1 MALDSIFSS
10 VSQNIVHPTCTT
22 SVFPSLAAA
31 DVSEAQIIPAFV
43 FLESIYGD
51 GQSARGS
58 CSRAQTPM
66 MVNPLSPIAPHP
78 TSVALYPNLGQATS
92 PLHRFIPFYD
102 RRERAGPNESLL
114 SSFARFT
121 RSTAAKVVSSSSK
134 ESSYISI
141 PSSKQRVPRPS
152 AMPKSP
158 AIEDV
163 DLAIDQAAEYA
174 IIVSMYEVYNDRI
187 FDLLAGS
194 VATAKAGTTRRRALL
209 FKSTENSPDR
219 KIVAGLRKI
228 VCCSLEEALM
238 VLETG
243 LVERKVAGT
252 GSNAVSSRSH
262 GFFCVEVKKRNRIS
276 KGPWTGST
284 LTIVDLAGSERARQ
298 AKTAGATLA
307 EAGKINESLMY
318 LGQCMQMQS
327 DAQDGNKVRRARHA
341 FQFPHMLT
349 HPKQTIVPFR
359 QCKLTE
365 LLFSNSFPSAS
376 SHQHAHYHG
385 NPQKAIMIVTAD
397 ATGDF
402 NATSQILR
410 YSALAREITVP
421 RIPSTASTILAGALT
436 NPRHGTASG
445 HASPSF
451 ATEELEHANQEIARL
466 TEDVEILTLHLAEER
481 SRREAAEACWKAAE
495 ERMLEVEQEIRDELA
510 EEYEMRME
518 AERRRWK
525 GAWDEEADRN
535 DEHLDRKL
543 EILARGMEEVKVFE
557 DAEPEGEDRLRLLE
571 EENARLREKI
581 EMMEREKQLQSP
593 TKKQRVLKARKW
605 DVMDLTESP

>member
-1 MALDSIFSS
+1 
-10 VSQNIVHPTCTT
+10 
-22 SVFPSLAAA
+22 
-31 DVSEAQIIPAFV
+31 
-43 FLESIYGD
+43 
-51 GQSARGS
+51 
-58 CSRAQTPM
+58 
-66 MVNPLSPIAPHP
+66 
-78 TSVALYPNLGQATS
+78 
-92 PLHRFIPFYD
+92 
-102 RRERAGPNESLL
+102 
-114 SSFARFT
+114 
-121 RSTAAKVVSSSSK
+121 
-134 ESSYISI
+134 
-141 PSSKQRVPRPS
+141 
-152 AMPKSP
+152 MPKSP

-163 DLAIDQAAEYA
+163 DLPIDKGAEYA

-194 VATAKAGTTRRRALL
+194 VATAKPGTTKRRALL
-209 FKSTENSPDR
+209 FKSTEHSPDR

-228 VCCSLEEALM
+228 VCCNLEEALM

-243 LVERKVAGT
+243 LIERKVAGT

-262 GFFCVEVKKRNRIS
+262 GFFCVEVKKRNRVS
-276 KGPWTGST
+276 KGLWTGST

-327 DAQDGNKVRRARHA
+327 DAQDGNKVRSSNHA
-341 FQFPHMLT
+341 FQHQTLT
-349 HPKQTIVPFR
+349 QLKQTIVPFR

-376 SHQHAHYHG
+376 SSHQHAHHHR

-436 NPRHGTASG
+436 NPRQGTHSG
-445 HASPSF
+445 NTSPSL
-451 ATEELEHANQEIARL
+451 ELEAANQEIAKL
-466 TEDVEILTLHLAEER
+466 NEEVDVVTLHLTEER

-510 EEYEMRME
+510 EEYEERLE

-535 DEHLDRKL
+535 DEHIDRKM

-557 DAEPEGEDRLRLLE
+557 DPVPEGEERMGLLE
-571 EENARLREKI
+571 EENGRLRARI
-581 EMMEREKQLQSP
+581 EALERERMMQSP
-593 TKKQRVLKARKW
+593 IKKQRVLKARKW
-605 DVMDLTESP
+605 DVVDLTESP